1 MRRSGFANQN
11 ACETNGSGLKC
22 LGMAAAHR
30 AALQSKAACF
40 PGTVVFTF
48 CLIMKLKRRP
58 AVSQGSLDRL
68 LRAAG
73 EAWARKKF
81 SEAIEHQER
90 ASQLDPANVSILLDL
105 GNKYGLRY
113 DPAAAERCFEKAAR
127 LAPNKAEALAIA
139 GTHAADFGDYEMSE
153 RYFLRA
159 LAEKNAVAKM
169 FAQLAK
175 VYERE
180 RRLDEAAV
188 MVDRALHL
196 NPNCQAALL
205 ARARLE
211 RQGGRIEAA
220 EQTLRSFVKQPN
232 PDVWIHAQT
241 WYELGQVLDRQGK
254 YDEAMAAFVPAKTRM
269 LSQSGR
275 FIHELKVVRQ
285 YLADM
290 RTNLTAET
298 LQRWFDTLPS
308 LPPPRRIALL
318 GGHPRSGTT
327 LLEQVLDSHPDLTSL
342 EETTVFHDDAYMPLI
357 NRMPEKTPILS
368 FLEAAPVEVLQ
379 QSRKNYFRSAELFQG
394 EPLGGRLLIDKNPSL
409 TFMIP
414 PLLRIFPEIRLLIA
428 LRDPRDVV
436 LSIFMQPLPF
446 SQGGSAYLTL
456 GGAVDDYVAMMD
468 LWQTL
473 KPMIA
478 GHYLEVRYEDMVEDL
493 ETVARRSL
501 DFLGVPWDAKVLGFD
516 EHARKKLVRSP
527 TYADVTQ
534 PVYKRAVGRW
544 QHYQK
549 YLEPH
554 LAKLEPFVKAFG
566 YE

>member
-1 MRRSGFANQN
+1 
-11 ACETNGSGLKC
+11 
-22 LGMAAAHR
+22 
-30 AALQSKAACF
+30 
-40 PGTVVFTF
+40 
-48 CLIMKLKRRP
+48 MKLKHRP

-68 LRAAG
+68 LKAAG
-73 EAWARKKF
+73 DAWSRKKF
-81 SEAIEHQER
+81 TEAIEHQER

-127 LAPNKAEALAIA
+127 IAPNKAEALAIA
-139 GTHAADFGDYEMSE
+139 ATHAADFGDYAMSE
-153 RYFLRA
+153 RWFLRA

-175 VYERE
+175 VYERQ
-180 RRLDEAAV
+180 RRLDEAAAL
-188 MVDRALHL
+188 VDRALHQ
-196 NPNCQAALL
+196 NPQCLPALL

-211 RQGGRIEAA
+211 RQAGRIEAA
-220 EQTLRSFVKQPN
+220 EQTLRSLVKLPN
-232 PDVWIHAQT
+232 PDVWVDAQA

-254 YDEAMAAFVPAKTRM
+254 YDEAMAAFVPAKAKM

-275 FIHELKVVRQ
+275 FLHELKVVRQ
-285 YLADM
+285 RLKVM
-290 RTNLTAET
+290 SENLTAET

-342 EETTVFHDDAYMPLI
+342 EETMNFHDDAYSLLLQ
-357 NRMPEKTPILS
+357 RMPDETPILPV
-368 FLEAAPVEVLQ
+368 LEAATVDTLQ
-379 QSRKNYFRSAELFQG
+379 QARANYFRTAELFQN

-409 TFMIP
+409 TYLIPQMI
-414 PLLRIFPEIRLLIA
+414 RIFPEIKLLIA
-428 LRDPRDVV
+428 LRDPRDVA
-436 LSIFMQPLPF
+436 LSVFMQPLPF
-446 SQGGSAYLTL
+446 GQGGSAYLTL
-456 GGAVDDYVAMMD
+456 GGTVTDYAAMMGQW
-468 LWQTL
+468 LTL
-473 KPMIA
+473 KPMLA

-554 LAKLEPFVKAFG
+554 LEKLEPFVKAFG

>member
-1 MRRSGFANQN
+1 
-11 ACETNGSGLKC
+11 
-22 LGMAAAHR
+22 
-30 AALQSKAACF
+30 
-40 PGTVVFTF
+40 
-48 CLIMKLKRRP
+48 MKLKRRP

-68 LRAAG
+68 LQAAG

-81 SEAIEHQER
+81 SEAIAHQER

-127 LAPNKAEALAIA
+127 IAPNKAEALAIA
-139 GTHAADFGDYEMSE
+139 ATHAADFGDYEMSE
-153 RYFLRA
+153 RWFLRA

-175 VYERE
+175 VYERQ

-188 MVDRALHL
+188 LVDRALHL
-196 NPNCQAALL
+196 NPHCPPALL

-211 RQGGRIEAA
+211 RQAGQIEAA

-254 YDEAMAAFVPAKTRM
+254 YDEAMRAFIPAKALM
-269 LSQSGR
+269 NAQSGR
-275 FIHELKVVRQ
+275 FLHELKIVRQ
-285 YLADM
+285 RLKVM
-290 RTNLTAET
+290 QESLTAET
-298 LQRWFDTLPS
+298 LQRWFDVLPS

-342 EETTVFHDDAYMPLI
+342 EETMNFHDDAYSLLLQQMPD
-357 NRMPEKTPILS
+357 ETPILPV
-368 FLEAAPVEVLQ
+368 LEAATVDTLQ
-379 QSRKNYFRSAELFQG
+379 QARANYFRTSELFQG

-409 TFMIP
+409 TYLIP
-414 PLLRIFPEIRLLIA
+414 QMLRIFPEIKLLIA
-428 LRDPRDVV
+428 LRDPRDVA
-436 LSIFMQPLPF
+436 LSVFMQPLPF
-446 SQGGSAYLTL
+446 GQGGSAYLTL
-456 GGAVDDYVAMMD
+456 GGTVTDYAAMMGQW
-468 LWQTL
+468 LTL
-473 KPMIA
+473 KPMLE

-493 ETVARRSL
+493 ETVARKSL
-501 DFLGVPWDAKVLGFD
+501 DFLGVPWDAQVLGFD

-554 LAKLEPFVKAFG
+554 LEKLEPFVKAFG